1 MALENFL
8 WEFGCKDEE
17 WLKPKKNNHEP
28 CDGVVQQEDIDMLRN
43 VQVRKYDWVGIRR
56 SNQSILGLGSGKF
69 LHAVRGSK
77 TCPVKFTLNILFQ
90 GPPENMVA
98 PPFENPMLSI
108 NEYFGDDKPGT
119 FECMTHTDLKQ
130 MSSSNQ
136 IQSRYN
142 LFGIQVQRWRHC
154 CYRLSCNC
162 WWLHC
167 LSKGQES
174 YWNQPLSSWYYGW
187 WCCWLSILGTGPCK
201 RM

>member
-1 MALENFL
+1 M
-8 WEFGCKDEE
+8 WWGCSTRRRWYAQKCSGME
-17 WLKPKKNNHEP
+17 
-28 CDGVVQQEDIDMLRN
+28 
-43 VQVRKYDWVGIRR
+43 YDYWVGIR
-56 SNQSILGLGSGKF
+56 
-69 LHAVRGSK
+69 GSK
-77 TCPVKFTLNILFQ
+77 PVNPRAWARQIFARSQWILSSVKFTLDILFQ

-108 NEYFGDDKPGT
+108 NEYFGDDKPGA
-119 FECMTHTDLKQ
+119 FECMSHTYLKR
-130 MSSSNQ
+130 MFSSNQ

-167 LSKGQES
+167 ISKSQES